1 MEEGL
6 SFVWF
11 GFFGLEF
18 FGGRAG
24 GWLCLFGAF
33 LALSCG
39 PAKHGKMCVLLVV
52 KPAAAAVISLV

>member
-18 FGGRAG
+18 FGGGAG
-24 GWLCLFGAF
+24 GWLCLFGVF
-33 LALSCG
+33 FN
-39 PAKHGKMCVLLVV
+39 P
-52 KPAAAAVISLV
+52 